1 MVKTKSTVKKFI
13 TSSSKN
19 VTVMFTDIVDSTR
32 YWDAEGDV
40 NGRLMV
46 DQHNQLVFPVIRKF
60 KGKIIKTIGD
70 SVMAS
75 FKSPDKAMRAAIGI
89 QQSLAA
95 HREENENFNLKIR
108 IGMHSGEALIERN
121 DVFGDTVNVA
131 ARVESEA
138 DADEILVS
146 SYTKEQ
152 VGDKVDFRLSK
163 KTSFV
168 PKGKSEKIDVYKCD
182 WQKIPSQIEG
192 INFDTILP
200 LMTNH
205 KNEILIQLAVVF
217 AFLYYIIQNYL
228 RYVLADQEYVYLL
241 SFSPQQMTI
250 NHPYITTGLIITA
263 FAMVRV
269 LKYLTVVP
277 ILPFRM
283 LKAAFGYAVTFA
295 ITLLALNLLPAEY
308 TYNSQQTFKESK
320 HLFVKVLQPDAN
332 IRDEPSLKSRVIAQ
346 ANEGDLF
353 LLADVAKSKKLVWNK
368 VLIGID
374 EYGWIARSIPPSFGV
389 EEKRLTITNKY
400 SMKYMDIYAFLGGI
414 LGFIWG
420 LLSFSVRPL

>member
-1 MVKTKSTVKKFI
+1 
-13 TSSSKN
+13 
-19 VTVMFTDIVDSTR
+19 MFTDIVDSTR

-75 FKSPDKAMRAAIGI
+75 FKSPEKAVRAAIGI
-89 QQSLAA
+89 QQALAE
-95 HREENENFNLKIR
+95 HRQQNENFNLKIR
-108 IGMHSGEALIERN
+108 IGMHSGEALIEKN

-146 SYTKEQ
+146 SNTKEL
-152 VGDKVDFRLSK
+152 VETMDFQLSK

-168 PKGKSEKIDVYKCD
+168 PKGKSEQIAVFKCD
-182 WQKIPSQIEG
+182 WQKLPSQIEG
-192 INFDTILP
+192 INFDAILP

-217 AFLYYIIQNYL
+217 TFLYYIIQNYL

-241 SFSPQQMTI
+241 SFSPQQMTM
-250 NHPYITTGLIITA
+250 NHPYITTTLIVAA

-283 LKAAFGYAVTFA
+283 LKAAFGYAITFA
-295 ITLLALNLLPAEY
+295 IALLALNLLPAEY

-320 HLFVKVLQPDAN
+320 HLFVKVLQSDAN
-332 IRDEPSLKSRVIAQ
+332 IRDKPSLKSRVIAQ

-400 SMKYMDIYAFLGGI
+400 YMKYMDIYAFLAGI

-420 LLSFSVRPL
+420 LISFTVRPL